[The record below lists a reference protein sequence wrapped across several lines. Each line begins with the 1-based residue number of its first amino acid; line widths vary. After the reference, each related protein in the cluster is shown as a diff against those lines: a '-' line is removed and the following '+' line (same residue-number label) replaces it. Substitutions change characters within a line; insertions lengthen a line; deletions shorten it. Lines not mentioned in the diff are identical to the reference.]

1 MFLRKKLTCFFILF
15 IAITTKAEQLSIP
28 KPSLIFFDTTNR
40 ELCVNKPFTDVINQF
55 WNLKYVPL
63 DKMMDMDLSEIRPED
78 EQSVFFVFGI
88 EFLKGLQSSPI
99 SQKVIQIAKKYSTL
113 PNKLIGLC
121 FPSITINPEINLVAT
136 FKPIFEPFLV
146 PTENGLDFTF
156 TDTNFTTT
164 HSQNNDLKAFTFL
177 ANNFLARPLESRPRK
192 YHTTLSFPNIGMNF
206 YTNQIKQA
214 LAENKDLLKFLP
226 QSSGS
231 SEIVNET
238 TPYGLYFNNKNNHIL
253 LVNNS
258 LLSFSGIT
266 ESCHFCPMDFNL
278 RNEFLGAMSNTIT
291 QATNLFF
298 SSQINSPSMPKTVSF
313 YKLNTTGQCL
323 NSDEPS
329 LKKTAWMELNIFEPQ
344 DLDVA
349 ATTTQLQSNRNNK
362 IDQQKQLIKYIV
374 NSKIDTLWL
383 SICPNCYYSPIA
395 RQKDN
400 EKKML
405 ETVKNFTAQLKNEVK
420 ESNASFPKI
429 LIGFEIANNLYD
441 KGLPKIFAVDVYG
454 NNYQDIPD
462 PLDEDFWKNE
472 VKIPFAKFVEQWNK
486 PEIGNNIA
494 ISGVMIDLE
503 MYCRKT
509 SGIFLTTMG
518 ITQNNFTEFFK
529 EQNLK
534 PGPMTFNAGIS
545 FLMNNKLSQKY
556 FTFLENKACNLGT
569 QLKNAFEKQIPDCIV
584 ALYMPN
590 ILCSWFYKGLYKG
603 LSRPNQP
610 LYLFSFNAEFG
621 YHKEWFTN
629 NNIKAHHSSVLLLSK
644 LSNSDSFKLTADI
657 LKHHNG
663 VWLNR
668 FSRLIEPKSNDWTMV
683 EKPMFPEHS
692 RQKLT
697 SDFIE
702 YLSKI

>member
-1 MFLRKKLTCFFILF
+1 M
-15 IAITTKAEQLSIP
+15 TTKAGQLSIQ
-28 KPSLIFFDTTNR
+28 KPNLVLFDTTNR
-40 ELCVNKPFTDVINQF
+40 ELFVNKPFTDVINQS

-78 EQSVFFVFGI
+78 DQSVFFIFGI
-88 EFLKGLQSSPI
+88 ELLKSLQSSPV
-99 SQKVIQIAKKYSTL
+99 SQKVIQIAKKYSTV

-121 FPSITINPEINLVAT
+121 FPSITINPDINLVAT
-136 FKPIFEPFLV
+136 FKPIFEPFFA
-146 PTENGLDFTF
+146 PTENSLDFTL
-156 TDTNFTTT
+156 TDTKLTTT
-164 HSQNNDLKAFTFL
+164 NSQNKDLKSFMFL
-177 ANNFLARPLESRPRK
+177 ANNFLTRPLESRPRK
-192 YHTTLSFPNIGMNF
+192 YHTTLSYPSAGMNF
-206 YTNQIKQA
+206 YTNQIKQV
-214 LAENKDLLKFLP
+214 LDENTDQLRFLP
-226 QSSGS
+226 QSSGYS
-231 SEIVNET
+231 AIVNET
-238 TPYGLYFNNKNNHIL
+238 TPHGLYFKNKNNPIL
-253 LVNNS
+253 IINS
-258 LLSFSGIT
+258 SLFSFSGIT

-278 RNEFLGAMSNTIT
+278 RNELLGAMSDTIT
-291 QATNLFF
+291 QATNIFF
-298 SSQINSPSMPKTVSF
+298 SGQTNSPSMPQAVSSYQF
-313 YKLNTTGQCL
+313 KTTGQCL
-323 NSDEPS
+323 NSTEPT

-349 ATTTQLQSNRNNK
+349 TTSTQSLSNKNNK

-405 ETVKNFTAQLKNEVK
+405 ETVKNFTSQLKKEVQ
-420 ESNASFPKI
+420 EANASLPKI

-441 KGLPKIFAVDVYG
+441 KGLPKNIAVDVYG

-472 VKIPFAKFVEQWNK
+472 VETPFAKFVEQWNK
-486 PEIGNNIA
+486 PDIGNNIA
-494 ISGVMIDLE
+494 ISGIMIDLE

-509 SGIFLTTMG
+509 SGIFLTPMG
-518 ITQNNFTEFFK
+518 VAQNNFTEFFK

-534 PGPMTFNAGIS
+534 PGPMTVNAGIS

-556 FTFLENKACNLGT
+556 FTFLETKAQNLGT
-569 QLKNAFEKQIPDCIV
+569 QLKNSLEKQIPDCIV

-590 ILCSWFYKGLYKG
+590 ILCSWFYKGLYQG
-603 LSRPNQP
+603 LNRPNQP
-610 LYLFSFNAEFG
+610 LYLFSFNAEFKN
-621 YHKEWFTN
+621 HQEWFTN
-629 NNIKAHHSSVLLLSK
+629 NKINAHHSSVLLLSK
-644 LSNSDSFKLTADI
+644 LSNADSFKLTADI

-668 FSRLIEPKSNDWTMV
+668 FSRLIEPSSKDWTMV